1 MAKFST
7 NPMGDYSKKLE
18 RRKKKRYSFL
28 YPKKRRKGSGCLTV
42 LSLAFMLIIA
52 IIIIF

>member
-1 MAKFST
+1 
-7 NPMGDYSKKLE
+7 MGDYSKKLE
-18 RRKKKRYSFL
+18 RRSRKRNAFL
-28 YPKKRRKGSGCLTV
+28 SQKKRRKGSGCLTV